1 MKPQTT
7 YTFAAAGS
15 SNFYQWMPRITVK
28 SPGRQTCYIVTEAT
42 YRRFVRLANSGRYHV
57 AIEAGESVAWT
68 LSRKPQLAFAF
79 EQPEQWAV
87 VDGLNQRID
96 W

>member
-1 MKPQTT
+1 MNPQTT

-28 SPGRQTCYIVTEAT
+28 SPGCQTCYIVTEAT

-57 AIEAGESVAWT
+57 AIEAEESVAWT
-68 LSRKPQLAFAF
+68 LSRKPEVAAQPLYAELFAI
-79 EQPEQWAV
+79 
-87 VDGLNQRID
+87 ID
-96 W
+96 N

>member
-15 SNFYQWMPRITVK
+15 TNFYCWMPRITVK
-28 SPGRQTCYIVTEAT
+28 APGRQTCHIVTEAT
-42 YRRFVRLANSGRYHV
+42 YRRFVRLANSGRYSV

-68 LSRKPQLAFAF
+68 LSRKPEVAAQPLYAELFAI
-79 EQPEQWAV
+79 
-87 VDGLNQRID
+87 ID
-96 W
+96 N

>member
-15 SNFYQWMPRITVK
+15 TNYHQWMPRITVK
-28 SPGRQTCYIVTEAT
+28 APGRQTCFIVTEAT
-42 YRRFVRLANSGRYHV
+42 YRRFVRLANSGRYTV

-68 LSRKPQLAFAF
+68 LSRKPEVAAQPLYAELFAI
-79 EQPEQWAV
+79 
-87 VDGLNQRID
+87 ID
-96 W
+96 N

>member
-1 MKPQTT
+1 MNPQTT

-28 SPGRQTCYIVTEAT
+28 APGRQACYIVTETT

-57 AIEAGESVAWT
+57 AIEAEEGVAWT
-68 LSRKPQLAFAF
+68 LSRKPLNVPVRAPF
-79 EQPEQWAV
+79 EEWAV
-87 VDGLNQRID
+87 IDGLSQRID